1 MFIKM
6 LIIKKKFIY
15 GYTLG
20 LNRNYPHAGR
30 TTNDEPTEGHIIGR
44 DVECDCIPTLLVVG
58 QRKLVPAAVLEVHTL
73 LSILVV
79 IPEHPPNLVHRTVSV
94 TQKRYRRAV
103 LLGKTVGGKKVVPHI
118 NHICQHTRNVRHGGV
133 CVFMGLLINDI

>member
-15 GYTLG
+15 GATLG
-20 LNRNYPHAGR
+20 LIRNYPHAGR
-30 TTNDEPTEGHIIGR
+30 TPNDEPTEGHIIGR
-44 DVECDCIPTLLVVG
+44 DVECDCIQTLLVVG

-79 IPEHPPNLVHRTVSV
+79 DPEQPTDVVHRTVSV

-103 LLGKTVGGKKVVPHI
+103 LLEKTVDGKKVVPHV
-118 NHICQHTRNVRHGGV
+118 NRTFQHTRIVLGHGSV
-133 CVFMGLLINDI
+133 CLTGE